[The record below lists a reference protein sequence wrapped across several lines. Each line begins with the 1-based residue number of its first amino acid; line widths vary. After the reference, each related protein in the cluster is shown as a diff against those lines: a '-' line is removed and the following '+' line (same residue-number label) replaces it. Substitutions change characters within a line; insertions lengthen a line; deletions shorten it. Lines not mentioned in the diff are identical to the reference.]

1 MGEEDEVSIS
11 DIVAMVTEAMEFK
24 GEIIVSSLCVI
35 MIIYKVHKLLCEQKV

>member
-24 GEIIVSSLCVI
+24 GEIIVSSLCMI
-35 MIIYKVHKLLCEQKV
+35 MIIQKGYVLCEQKV